1 MTESTQPK
9 RLLFVC
15 SGNISRSP
23 TAESLMRASD
33 CYQARSAGID
43 PLSPTPVQ
51 EELLEW
57 ADLIFVMSEQD
68 DGHASY
74 LQGRFSVP
82 EHKIIDL
89 DIPDRYAREDPE
101 LLLLLKERI
110 ASAIPLDF

>member
-1 MTESTQPK
+1 
-9 RLLFVC
+9 
-15 SGNISRSP
+15 
-23 TAESLMRASD
+23 MRASD
-33 CYQARSAGID
+33 WYQARSAGID

-57 ADLIFVMSEQD
+57 ADLIFVMSERD

-74 LQGRFSVP
+74 LYGRFGVS